1 MIKIRAGWTRLIW
14 ILLLLSLKVE
24 SRCQVRHRSVSIRLL
39 FFRWLEL
46 IAVGALP
53 EMNNEDSEP
62 VVTPETVEQ
71 RQKDEILQNRK
82 VTIPDFDPN
91 LVTVQ
96 DIGSR

>member
-1 MIKIRAGWTRLIW
+1 MRL
-14 ILLLLSLKVE
+14 
-24 SRCQVRHRSVSIRLL
+24 RSVSIPLL
-39 FFRWLEL
+39 FLRWLEL
-46 IAVGALP
+46 IVVGTLP
-53 EMNNEDSEP
+53 EKNILDNEP